1 MNSPAPQQA
10 SQPEV
15 DRQRILDA
23 LVDVCVE
30 RGYREASVAL
40 VAERAGLTED
50 AFEQH
55 FTDLEDCFA
64 TYTLEGREAFFVAVG
79 AALVDKSEWRDQ
91 IRAAAYA
98 MLHFWQE
105 DERRARMMLIEVLS
119 AGPRAQLIRDEGME
133 LMFDLLDQGRSAMAD
148 PEMLSR
154 TTAEAVGGA
163 IFNQMHLAL
172 ERGDLSRDRGDELVP
187 QLMYTVVLPYLG
199 TEAALEELEMPP
211 PGKG

>member
-15 DRQRILDA
+15 ERQRILDA
-23 LVDVCVE
+23 LVEVCNE
-30 RGYREASVAL
+30 RGYRGASVGL
-40 VAERAGLTED
+40 VAEQAGVSVG

-55 FTDLEDCFA
+55 FEDLEDCFA
-64 TYTLEGREAFFVAVG
+64 QYLVDARQAFFTEVG
-79 AALVDKSEWRDQ
+79 AAMVDVAEWREQ

-98 MLHFWQE
+98 MLAFWRG
-105 DERRARMMLIEVLS
+105 DEARARMMLIEVLS

-133 LMFDLLDQGRSAMAD
+133 LMFDLIDQGRSAMAD

-163 IFNQMHLAL
+163 IFNRMHLAL
-172 ERGDLSRDRGDELVP
+172 EAGELDRGEELVP

-199 TEAALEELEMPP
+199 TKVALEELQMPP
-211 PGKG
+211 PAKG